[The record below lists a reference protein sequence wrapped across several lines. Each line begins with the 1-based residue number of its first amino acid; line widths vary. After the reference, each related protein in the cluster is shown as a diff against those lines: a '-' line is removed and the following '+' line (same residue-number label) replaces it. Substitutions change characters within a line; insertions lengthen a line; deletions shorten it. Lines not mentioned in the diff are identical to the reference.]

1 MTGLVWVMRD
11 VRVCSDRLVT
21 QVSDGY
27 RKKRYVNIYIYDDA
41 KNDVSCETQTL

>member
-27 RKKRYVNIYIYDDA
+27 RKKDMYIYI
-41 KNDVSCETQTL
+41 